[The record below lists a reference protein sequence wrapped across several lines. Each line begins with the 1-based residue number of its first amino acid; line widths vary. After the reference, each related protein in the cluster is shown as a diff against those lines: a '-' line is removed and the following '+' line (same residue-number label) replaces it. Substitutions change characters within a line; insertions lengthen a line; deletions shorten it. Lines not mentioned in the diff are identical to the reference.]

1 MPPITPLHMESL
13 HDLLI
18 RRHSIRRYADREI
31 SAEDVK
37 TILEAA
43 LLAPSSKRKRPWQ
56 FVLVDDK
63 NMLARLA
70 ECKANGTRPILSCA
84 LAVVVTASPEGTDM
98 YLEDMSIAAAYMQL
112 QATAL
117 GLGACWIQVRN
128 RFTADGESAEDI
140 VRDLLGIPADLI
152 VECIVTVGYP
162 DEERRPVDPSKLL
175 WEKVHIERWEPTEEA

>member
-1 MPPITPLHMESL
+1 MESL
-13 HDLLI
+13 HELLI
-18 RRHSIRRYADREI
+18 RRHSIRRYQDREI

-37 TILEAA
+37 TIMEAA
-43 LLAPSSKRKRPWQ
+43 LLAPSSKSVRPWQ

-63 NMLARLA
+63 NTLAKLA
-70 ECKANGTRPILSCA
+70 ACKASGTRPISSCA
-84 LAVVVTASPEGTDM
+84 LAIVVTASPEKTDM
-98 YLEDMSIAAAYMQL
+98 YIEDMSIAAAYMQL

-128 RFTADGESAEDI
+128 RFTEDNEDAQDI
-140 VRDLLGIPADLI
+140 VRELLGIPHDMI

-175 WEKVHIERWEPTEEA
+175 WEKVHIERWKNPE

>member
-1 MPPITPLHMESL
+1 MESL
-13 HDLLI
+13 HELLI
-18 RRHSIRRYADREI
+18 RRHSIRRYQDREI

-37 TILEAA
+37 TIMEAA
-43 LLAPSSKRKRPWQ
+43 LLAPSSKSVRPWQ

-63 NMLARLA
+63 DTLAKLA
-70 ECKANGTRPILSCA
+70 ACKANGTRPISSCA
-84 LAVVVTASPEGTDM
+84 LAIVVTASPEKTDM
-98 YLEDMSIAAAYMQL
+98 YIEDMSIAAAYMQL

-128 RFTADGESAEDI
+128 RFTEDNEDAQDI
-140 VRDLLGIPADLI
+140 VRELLGIPHDMI

-175 WEKVHIERWEPTEEA
+175 WEKVHIERWKNPE

>member
-1 MPPITPLHMESL
+1 MESL
-13 HDLLI
+13 HELLI
-18 RRHSIRRYADREI
+18 RRHSIRRYQDREI

-37 TILEAA
+37 NIMEAA
-43 LLAPSSKRKRPWQ
+43 LLAPSSKSVRPWQ

-63 NMLARLA
+63 DTLAKLA
-70 ECKANGTRPILSCA
+70 ACKANGTRPISSCV
-84 LAVVVTASPEGTDM
+84 LAIVVTASPEKTDM
-98 YLEDMSIAAAYMQL
+98 YIEDMSIAAAYMQL

-128 RFTADGESAEDI
+128 RFTEDNEDAQDI
-140 VRDLLGIPADLI
+140 VRELLGIPHDMI

-175 WEKVHIERWEPTEEA
+175 WEKVHIERWKNPE

>member
-1 MPPITPLHMESL
+1 MNILMESL
-13 HDLLI
+13 HELLL
-18 RRHSIRRYADREI
+18 RRHSIRRYTDQEI

-43 LLAPSSKRKRPWQ
+43 LLAPSSKSVRPWQ

-63 NMLARLA
+63 DTLARLA
-70 ECKANGTRPILSCA
+70 ECKANGTRPISSCS
-84 LAVVVTASPEGTDM
+84 LAIVVAASPEKTDM

-140 VRDLLGIPADLI
+140 VRELLYMPSDLI
-152 VECIVTVGYP
+152 VECIVTVGHP
-162 DEERRPVDPSKLL
+162 DEERRPVDPDKLL
-175 WEKVHIERWEPTEEA
+175 WEKVHVEKWKPAAE

>member
-1 MPPITPLHMESL
+1 METL

-18 RRHSIRRYADREI
+18 RRHSIRRYTD
-31 SAEDVK
+31 SAVDPEDVK

-43 LLAPSSKRKRPWQ
+43 LLAPSSKSARPWQ
-56 FVLVDDK
+56 FVIVENRDD
-63 NMLARLA
+63 LQRLS
-70 ECKANGTRPILSCA
+70 ECKANGTRPVAVCA
-84 LAVVVTASPEGTDM
+84 LAVVVCADPARSDM
-98 YLEDMSIAAAYMQL
+98 YIEDMSIAAAYMQL

-140 VRDLLGIPADLI
+140 VREILGIPDEMV
-152 VECIVTVGYP
+152 VECIMTIGHP

-175 WEKVHIERWEPTEEA
+175 WEKVHTEKW

>member
-1 MPPITPLHMESL
+1 MESL
-13 HDLLI
+13 HELLI
-18 RRHSIRRYADREI
+18 RRHSIRRYQDREI

-37 TILEAA
+37 TIMEAA
-43 LLAPSSKRKRPWQ
+43 LLAPSSKSVRPWQ

-63 NMLARLA
+63 DTLAKLA
-70 ECKANGTRPILSCA
+70 ACKANGTRPISSCA
-84 LAVVVTASPEGTDM
+84 LAIIVTASPEKTDM
-98 YLEDMSIAAAYMQL
+98 YIEDMSIAAAYMQL

-128 RFTADGESAEDI
+128 RFTEDNEDAQDI
-140 VRDLLGIPADLI
+140 VRELLGIPHDMI

-175 WEKVHIERWEPTEEA
+175 WEKVHIERWKNPE

>member
-1 MPPITPLHMESL
+1 MESL
-13 HDLLI
+13 HELLI
-18 RRHSIRRYADREI
+18 RRHSIRRYQDREI

-37 TILEAA
+37 TIMEAA
-43 LLAPSSKRKRPWQ
+43 LLAPSSKSVRPWQ

-63 NMLARLA
+63 DTLARLA
-70 ECKANGTRPILSCA
+70 ACKANGTRPISSCA
-84 LAVVVTASPEGTDM
+84 LAIVVTASPEKTDM
-98 YLEDMSIAAAYMQL
+98 YIEDMSIAAAYMQL

-128 RFTADGESAEDI
+128 RFTEDNEDAQDI
-140 VRDLLGIPADLI
+140 VRELLGIPHDMI

-175 WEKVHIERWEPTEEA
+175 WEKVHIERWKNPE